1 MEERKDANRQKY
13 KPLFNKSII
22 IYIFYFNTTVSY
34 RYSVVNDNKNAS
46 VFAVCA

>member
-13 KPLFNKSII
+13 KPLFNQSII
-22 IYIFYFNTTVSY
+22 VYKFYFNTTVTY
-34 RYSVVNDNKNAS
+34 LYSVVIDNKSTS